1 MAQSVAREGGP
12 SGPSVDSCIAAND
25 IHELHL
31 NFAAADVLAV
41 QKRYSDFLS
50 CQLDVPKFPLDIS
63 MATCMPSAG
72 IDLDPDSGCIEI

>member
-1 MAQSVAREGGP
+1 M
-12 SGPSVDSCIAAND
+12 
-25 IHELHL
+25 
-31 NFAAADVLAV
+31 LAV

-72 IDLDPDSGCIEI
+72 IDLDPDFGCIEI